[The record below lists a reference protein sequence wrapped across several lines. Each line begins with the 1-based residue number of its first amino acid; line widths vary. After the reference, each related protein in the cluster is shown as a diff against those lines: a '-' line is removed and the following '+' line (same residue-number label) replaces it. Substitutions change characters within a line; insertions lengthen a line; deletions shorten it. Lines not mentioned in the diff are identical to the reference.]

1 MKMQQLAPEEL
12 LRIRQKIRRTHMS
25 KGDQKKKAIIE
36 AVLFTMGDS
45 VELSKLAEAI
55 EDDEKKAKKLVECLK
70 SEYAERES
78 GITITELDGSY
89 QMCSSGEYYEQLT
102 KVVKTPRKYNLT
114 EALLETLSIIAYKQ
128 PVTKAEIEKIR
139 GVSCEHAVNRL
150 IEFDLIAE
158 VGRKDAPGKPI
169 LLGTTEQFL
178 RCFGVTSLMDLPVL
192 GADARARFMEEAQA
206 EAEEAEREKIVT
218 VDI

>member
-1 MKMQQLAPEEL
+1 MTGA
-12 LRIRQKIRRTHMS
+12 
-25 KGDQKKKAIIE
+25 DQKRKAIIE

-45 VELSKLAEAI
+45 VEIAKLAEAI
-55 EDDEKKAKKLVECLK
+55 GQDEKKTVKLVEALK
-70 SEYAERES
+70 KEYEERGS
-78 GITITELDGSY
+78 AITITELDGSY
-89 QMCSSGEYYEQLT
+89 QMCTRSEYYDVLT
-102 KVVKTPRKYNLT
+102 TVVKTPRKYNLT

-150 IEFDLIAE
+150 LEFDLIGE

-178 RCFGVTSLMDLPVL
+178 RSFGVSSLTELPVL
-192 GADARARFMEEAQA
+192 GADTRAQFMA
-206 EAEEAEREKIVT
+206 EAEAEADEASGVVT